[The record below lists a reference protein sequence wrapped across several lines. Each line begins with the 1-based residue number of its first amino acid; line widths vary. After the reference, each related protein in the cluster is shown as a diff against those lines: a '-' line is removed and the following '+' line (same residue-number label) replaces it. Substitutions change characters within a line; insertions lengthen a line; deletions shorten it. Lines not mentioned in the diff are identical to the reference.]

1 MTTRRI
7 ATDAQNPL
15 GKSVICIPIA
25 LVTLGVLVG
34 GYATGECEPEE
45 AVDVRPVADEAG
57 GVDGT
62 PEDERAAAESEDSA
76 GDGGAAAVYEEWPFD
91 AEEAKRRQRET
102 AEALGIP
109 VEKTLDLGD
118 GVTMKLVLIPAGE
131 FVMGSPADEER
142 RDDDE
147 GPQRRVML
155 TKPFYV
161 GAYEVTKVQFAQFV
175 SDSGYKTT
183 AEKQGW
189 SYAYKGDGWGKVD
202 GASWRKPGFAQ
213 GDDHP
218 VVCVSHDDAS
228 AFCRWLSRK
237 HGARVRLPSEAQWE
251 YAARAGSKTVY
262 PWGDDPDEGKGWA
275 NAGDRTAKEKYSG
288 WIVFN
293 WSDGYVFTAP
303 VGGFRSNGF
312 GLHDTVGNVWEW
324 CADWYQDSYEGLA
337 TEDPKGPR
345 SGKARVLRGGSWYD
359 SPRNCRSAYRI
370 WGVPDYRISRHGGI
384 GFRVVVLGGD
394 PRGKEA
400 TGDGEDEREEAGDGG
415 AAAVYEEWPFD
426 AEEAKRRQRETA
438 EALGIPVEKTLD
450 LGDGVTMKLVLI
462 PAGEFVMGSPADE
475 ERRDDDE
482 GPQRRVMLTKPFYV
496 GAYEVTKVQFA
507 QFVSDS
513 GYKTTAEKQGWSYA
527 YKGDGW
533 GKVDGAS
540 WRKPGFAQGD
550 DHPVVCVSHDDASAF
565 CRWLSRKHGA
575 RVRLPS
581 EAQWEYAA
589 RAGSKT
595 VYPWGDDPDEG
606 KGWANAGDRTAK
618 EKYSGWIVFNWSD
631 GYVFTAP
638 VGGFRSNGF
647 GLHDTVGNVW
657 EWCAD
662 WYQDSYEGLAT
673 EDPKGPKG
681 GKHGVQRGGSWCSFP
696 WDCRSALRYG
706 GTPGHRS
713 GNIGFRVVV
722 LAGDPRG
729 KEATGDGEDERE
741 EAGDG
746 GAAAVYE
753 EWPFDAEEAKRRQR
767 ETAEALG
774 IPVEKTLDLGDGVT
788 MKLVLIPAGEFVMG
802 SGESAAEV
810 ARKGCGEAEWYE
822 DEHPQRRVTLT
833 EPFYMGVCEVTQE
846 QYEQLLGKAP
856 WRGKTYA
863 KTGAEHAA
871 NYISWDDATSFCEKL
886 SARTGLDVRLPSEA
900 QWEYACRAGSTTR
913 YCYGDDAGKLGAYAW
928 YYDNAL
934 DVGDKYAHTVGRKR
948 PNAFG
953 LHDMHGNVWE
963 WCADWFQDSYRGLAT
978 EDPKGPRSGK
988 VRVLRGGSWYYF
1000 PRHCRS
1006 ASRLRFVPD
1015 FTFFNLGFRVV
1026 VDLE

>member
-34 GYATGECEPEE
+34 GYANGECEPEE

-118 GVTMKLVLIPAGE
+118 GVTMTLVLIPAGE

-189 SYAYKGDGWGKVD
+189 SYAWKGGGGWGKID

-251 YAARAGSKTVY
+251 YAARAGTRTVY
-262 PWGDDPDEGKGWA
+262 PWGDDPDGGQGWA
-275 NAGDRTAKEKYSG
+275 NAA
-288 WIVFN
+288 
-293 WSDGYVFTAP
+293 
-303 VGGFRSNGF
+303 
-312 GLHDTVGNVWEW
+312 
-324 CADWYQDSYEGLA
+324 
-337 TEDPKGPR
+337 
-345 SGKARVLRGGSWYD
+345 
-359 SPRNCRSAYRI
+359 
-370 WGVPDYRISRHGGI
+370 
-384 GFRVVVLGGD
+384 
-394 PRGKEA
+394 
-400 TGDGEDEREEAGDGG
+400 
-415 AAAVYEEWPFD
+415 
-426 AEEAKRRQRETA
+426 
-438 EALGIPVEKTLD
+438 
-450 LGDGVTMKLVLI
+450 
-462 PAGEFVMGSPADE
+462 
-475 ERRDDDE
+475 
-482 GPQRRVMLTKPFYV
+482 
-496 GAYEVTKVQFA
+496 
-507 QFVSDS
+507 
-513 GYKTTAEKQGWSYA
+513 
-527 YKGDGW
+527 
-533 GKVDGAS
+533 
-540 WRKPGFAQGD
+540 
-550 DHPVVCVSHDDASAF
+550 
-565 CRWLSRKHGA
+565 
-575 RVRLPS
+575 
-581 EAQWEYAA
+581 
-589 RAGSKT
+589 
-595 VYPWGDDPDEG
+595 
-606 KGWANAGDRTAK
+606 DRTAK

-696 WDCRSALRYG
+696 WDCRSALRSWSL
-706 GTPGHRS
+706 PVHRS
-713 GNIGFRVVV
+713 GGIGFRVVV
-722 LAGDPRG
+722 LGGDPRG

-767 ETAEALG
+767 ETAAALG
-774 IPVEKTLDLGDGVT
+774 VPVEKTLDLGDGVT
-788 MKLVLIPAGEFVMG
+788 MKLVLIPAGRFVMG
-802 SGESAAEV
+802 SPAGEEH
-810 ARKGCGEAEWYE
+810 RDD
-822 DEHPQRRVTLT
+822 DEGPQRRVTLT
-833 EPFYMGVCEVTQE
+833 EPFYMGVCEVTQA
-846 QYEQLLGKAP
+846 QYEQVIGETP
-856 WRGKTYA
+856 WRGKHFA
-863 KTGAEHAA
+863 KTGTEHAA
-871 NYISWDDATSFCEKL
+871 SYVSWDEATAFCEKL
-886 SARTGLDVRLPSEA
+886 SARTGLDVQLPTEA
-900 QWEYACRAGSTTR
+900 RWEYACRAGSTTRYCYGDDDGKLGAYAWYDDNAYDVGDKYAHTVGRKKPNAFGLYDMHGNVYEWCADWYQDSYRGLATEDPKGPRSGKYRVLRGGSWGIARRWYCRSADRIWLNPDNRNNTYDVGFRVVVLGGDPRGKEATGDGEDEREEAGDGGAAAVYEEWPFDAEEAKRRQRETAAALGVPVEKTLDLGDGVTMKLVLIPAGRFVMGSPAGEEHRDDDEGPQRRVTLTEPFYMGVCEVTQAQYEQVIGETPWRGKHFAKTGTEHAASYVSWDEATAFCEKLSARTGLDVQLPTEARWEYACRAGSTTR

-928 YYDNAL
+928 YDDNA
-934 DVGDKYAHTVGRKR
+934 DDAGEEYAHGVGRKR

-953 LHDMHGNVWE
+953 LYDMHGNVSE
-963 WCADWFQDSYRGLAT
+963 WCADWYQDSYRGLAT
-978 EDPKGPRSGK
+978 EAPKGPRSGK
-988 VRVLRGGSWYYF
+988 YRVLRGGSWNYL
-1000 PRHCRS
+1000 PRNCRS
-1006 ASRLRFVPD
+1006 AGRYWFIPDYRFSG
-1015 FTFFNLGFRVV
+1015 FGFRVV
-1026 VDLE
+1026 VLGGGVDLK